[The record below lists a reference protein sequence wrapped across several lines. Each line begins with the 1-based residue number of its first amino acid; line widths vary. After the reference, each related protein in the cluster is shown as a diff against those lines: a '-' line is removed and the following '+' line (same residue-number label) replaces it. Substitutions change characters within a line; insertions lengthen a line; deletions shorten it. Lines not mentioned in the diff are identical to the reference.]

1 MIGRLVKG
9 GLGAG
14 RAVSNSSGARKAGMG
29 LLTAGAVGAGVISGA
44 GEVMDSAFDVAFDDP
59 QADRAFLGS
68 DIGVGTLIGSSM
80 GGAIGSASRAH
91 LYGNANQIGGGI
103 ATTAGG
109 AVLMAAG
116 AGVAGSTYSVGKI
129 MQKMSRFGNVTADT
143 ARNVRTKGML
153 IGAGIAAV
161 GAGIS
166 AAGIGGSRAGYQE
179 EGIRQNPFV
188 NTTGSTM
195 NRLNISGDI
204 VLGAHNTRRGY

>member
-1 MIGRLVKG
+1 MIGKLVSG
-9 GLGAG
+9 GL
-14 RAVSNSSGARKAGMG
+14 KAGKAVGGSSAAGKIGMG
-29 LLTAGAVGAGVISGA
+29 MLTAGAIGAGVISGA

-59 QADRAFLGS
+59 QADRAFIGS

-80 GGAIGSASRAH
+80 GGVIGSASRAP
-91 LYGNANQIGGGI
+91 LYGNAGQISGGI
-103 ATTAGG
+103 MSTAGG
-109 AVLMAAG
+109 AGLMAAG
-116 AGVAGSTYSVGKI
+116 AGVAGASYGLRKL
-129 MQKMSRFGNVTADT
+129 KGGGGL
-143 ARNVRTKGML
+143 KGML
-153 IGAGIAAV
+153 AGAGIAAV

-166 AAGIGGSRAGYQE
+166 AGGIASARAGYQE